1 MEERIKIIY
10 EDEDVLIIDKPAGIV
25 VTSEGNTIKE
35 RTIQDWLT
43 KNYNNNLEREGIVHR
58 LDKGTSGLLVIG
70 KNQEALIKLKKQFKD
85 RSIKKKYL
93 AMICGDASIDGEI
106 NMPISRSKYGF
117 GKFAVSSDGKPAVT
131 KFCRINKYRIGGKL
145 YSLVEIDL
153 KTGRTHQIRVHFS
166 NLRWPLLGDRLYGG
180 DVITDLNRPFLHSA
194 EITLIH
200 PKTNQEMTFKSELPA
215 DLQQILDNNE

>member
-58 LDKGTSGLLVIG
+58 LDKGTSGLLVIS

-117 GKFAVSSDGKPAVT
+117 GKFAVSADGKPAVT

-166 NLRWPLLGDRLYGG
+166 NLRWPLLGDKLYGG